1 MRTCVCG
8 VRVCV
13 HAYVCV
19 CMVCVCV
26 NVHMYVCLCECLF
39 CTILPVYWK
48 MSLMSYCP
56 GVFAKA
62 TGLVF
67 SAVVL
72 ALISV
77 MVGQT
82 PYM

>member
-1 MRTCVCG
+1 M
-8 VRVCV
+8 
-13 HAYVCV
+13 
-19 CMVCVCV
+19 
-26 NVHMYVCLCECLF
+26 
-39 CTILPVYWK
+39 
-48 MSLMSYCP
+48 MSLISYCP

-82 PYM
+82 PCT